1 MANVNEQFDNLL
13 QLGDKVGQTIAESEK
28 KDSTLTDE
36 QVEEIADTLSKV
48 DVSPDTAL
56 YNKIRKEERD
66 EEKGFS
72 VVESPI
78 INPSNGMTPFSSSTN
93 QSNKYNFDEDV
104 NIDDIMN
111 LDNVETDITKVEIT
125 QDSLQKAIDKIY
137 PGIKVNEEDI
147 VTLLSLANRYNKGE
161 SFSYYQSMPD
171 NIKSS
176 INVVLGDVSPEM
188 GPYVKEGR
196 NFVAKQLLD
205 SIVEQSVMDTVTRDM
220 NIAAMNTVSEFN
232 NLSKESLTE
241 FFKLQKTQFEV
252 NYPAQANTY
261 EKALAAGEIDEKDV
275 EKIKRAI
282 TVYRGVANSFK
293 QAYMYTEMMEA
304 YRAGK
309 IKVKPIQ
316 ISKIKRTCDEFNY
329 KYQKSINTINDIK
342 FIITTLDR
350 HADPDIDIDTIKKFV
365 CIFINYTKN
374 KKPDDVVDH
383 TFMYYFVKNI
393 ISLDQYDHTS
403 EEEDK
408 FYTEL
413 LDRLNSIFKEIQ
425 N

>member
-1 MANVNEQFDNLL
+1 MTNINEQFDNLL
-13 QLGDKVGQTIAESEK
+13 QLGDKIGQTIEESEK
-28 KDSTLTDE
+28 KDTTLTDK
-36 QVEEIADTLSKV
+36 QVEEITEALSKV
-48 DVSPDTAL
+48 DVSQETAL
-56 YNKIRKEERD
+56 YNKIRSEARD
-66 EEKGFS
+66 VEKGFS
-72 VVESPI
+72 VTESPI
-78 INPSNGMTPFSSSTN
+78 VNPSNGMSVVYSDTDQN
-93 QSNKYNFDEDV
+93 NKYNFDEDV

-111 LDNVETDITKVEIT
+111 LDNIETDITKIEINRE
-125 QDSLQKAIDKIY
+125 SLQKAIDNIY
-137 PGIKVNEEDI
+137 PGIKINEEDVVAI
-147 VTLLSLANRYNKGE
+147 HSLANRYSKGE

-176 INVVLGDVSPEM
+176 INMVLGDVSAEM
-188 GPYVKEGR
+188 GSYVKEGR

-205 SIVEQSVMDTVTRDM
+205 SIVEQSVMDTATRDM

-232 NLSKESLTE
+232 KLSKESLSE

-252 NYPAQANTY
+252 NYPAQADAY
-261 EKALAAGEIDEKDV
+261 EKALANGEINE
-275 EKIKRAI
+275 EEINKIKRSI

-304 YRAGK
+304 YRDGK

-329 KYQKSINTINDIK
+329 KYQKSVNAINDVK
-342 FIITTLDR
+342 FVITTLDR
-350 HADPDIDIDTIKKFV
+350 HADGDIDIDTIKKFV

-393 ISLDQYDHTS
+393 ISIDQYDHS
-403 EEEDK
+403 SVDEDN

-413 LDRLNSIFKEIQ
+413 INRINDILREIQ
-425 N
+425 G

>member
-1 MANVNEQFDNLL
+1 MANVNKQFDNLL

-36 QVEEIADTLSKV
+36 QVEEIADALSKV

-56 YNKIRKEERD
+56 YNKIREEERD

-78 INPSNGMTPFSSSTN
+78 INPSNGMTAFSSSTDQN
-93 QSNKYNFDEDV
+93 NKYNFDEDV

-137 PGIKVNEEDI
+137 PGIKVDEEDI

-205 SIVEQSVMDTVTRDM
+205 SIVEQSVMDTATRDM

-252 NYPAQANTY
+252 NYPAQADNY

-403 EEEDK
+403 EEENE